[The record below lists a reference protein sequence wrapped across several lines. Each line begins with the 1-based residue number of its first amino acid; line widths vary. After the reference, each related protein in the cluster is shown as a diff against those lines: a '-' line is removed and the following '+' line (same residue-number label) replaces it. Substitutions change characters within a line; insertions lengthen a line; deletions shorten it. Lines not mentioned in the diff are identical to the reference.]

1 MPRSR
6 LVTSFLLGAALL
18 APAADAQEAKPA
30 VPDSRIERLHRDAP
44 LVDGHNDMP
53 WALRR
58 EGGYDLVGI
67 DISKETTKIHT
78 DIPRLRKG
86 GVWAQF
92 WSVWVPTPEAASV
105 VRGTIPGQASI
116 TATLEQV
123 DVVHRFLQ
131 KYPRDLELALTA
143 ADVRRIVKQGRIA
156 SLIGIEGGHSIDSSL
171 GSLRMF
177 YRLGVRYMTL
187 TWSNNLPWADA
198 GGDKPAK
205 SGLTPFGEE
214 VVKEMNRLGMIVDLS
229 HTHDETAKDA
239 LKVSAAPVL
248 FTHSCARAL
257 NPNHPRTLP
266 DDVLR
271 EVTRNG
277 GVVMVTFIPEHL
289 SPELYSWDETRKKE
303 QARLNAEITEAGVRK
318 AVMDKWLAENA
329 KPQATV
335 SQVADHVDH
344 VRKIAGVDHVGIGGD
359 YDGIFNYVKGLED
372 VSLYPAL
379 TRELIGRG
387 WTDADLKKFLGANAL
402 RVMADVEKVAA
413 RLQRER
419 PPSIATIGQVDGA
432 PARRPV
438 GSAESVW
445 PRIVW

>member
-1 MPRSR
+1 MRRSSF
-6 LVTSFLLGAALL
+6 LTSFLLGAASALFG
-18 APAADAQEAKPA
+18 AAAGAQEAKPA
-30 VPDSRIERLHRDAP
+30 DVPDARIQRLHRDAP

-67 DISKETTKIHT
+67 DISQETTKIHT

-123 DVVHRFLQ
+123 DLVHRFLQ
-131 KYPRDLELALTA
+131 KYPKDLELALTA
-143 ADVRRIVKQGRIA
+143 ADVQRIVKGGRIA
-156 SLIGIEGGHSIDSSL
+156 SLIGIEGGHSIDNSL
-171 GSLRMF
+171 GALRMF

-205 SGLTPFGEE
+205 GGLTAYGEE

-229 HTHDETAKDA
+229 HTHDDTALDA
-239 LKVSAAPVL
+239 LRVSVAPVL

-266 DDVLR
+266 DEVLK
-271 EVTRNG
+271 EVTKNG
-277 GVVMVTFIPEHL
+277 GVVMVTFIPEHV
-289 SPELYSWDETRKKE
+289 SQELYVWDEARKKE
-303 QARLNAEITEAGVRK
+303 QARVNAESTDAAARK
-318 AVMDKWLAENA
+318 AAMDKWTGEN
-329 KPQATV
+329 KRPFATV

-344 VRKIAGVDHVGIGGD
+344 VRKVAGVDHVGIGGD
-359 YDGIFNYVKGLED
+359 YDGIFNYVQGLED

-379 TRELIGRG
+379 TRELIRRG
-387 WTDADLKKFLGANAL
+387 WTDTDLKKLLGANSL
-402 RVMADVEKVAA
+402 RVMAEVEKVAL

-419 PPSIATIGQVDGA
+419 PPSIATLGQLDGPP
-432 PARRPV
+432 PA
-438 GSAESVW
+438 AK
-445 PRIVW
+445 